1 MSKIRKNNNINN
13 KNSKKSSNSDQKF
26 AYRTVI
32 LSVILAGICL
42 IVSLLFNAEII
53 TIFMDQGLFMDI
65 IDITIKVVS
74 ILLFFLFMIISL
86 GNYKELIGEPLK
98 LGNIIIIFII
108 SLLQAFRNSIVF
120 GFTLTGLLFLLIYL
134 YFAHEG

>member
-1 MSKIRKNNNINN
+1 MSKIRKTNNINN

>member
-1 MSKIRKNNNINN
+1 MSKIKKNNT
-13 KNSKKSSNSDQKF
+13 NSKKSSNNDEKF

-32 LSVILAGICL
+32 LSVFLAGISL
-42 IVSLLFNAEII
+42 IVSLLFNAEIV
-53 TIFMDQGLFMDI
+53 TIFMDQGLFLDI

-86 GNYKELIGEPLK
+86 GNYKELTGEPLK
-98 LGNIIIIFII
+98 LGNIFIIFII
-108 SLLQAFRNSIVF
+108 SLLQAFRNLIVL

-134 YFAHEG
+134 YFVHEG

>member
-1 MSKIRKNNNINN
+1 MSKIRKTNNINN

-74 ILLFFLFMIISL
+74 ILLFFLFMIIGL